1 MRVQYGTS
9 KIANSS
15 DNSYGVVSNT
25 GNELL
30 NAFDMNYVISPD
42 EKPFIRLQIVGP
54 QVTIELKPDDII
66 NYPSSEAV
74 VLKPAMFSLVTIDIV
89 NDDNEKIGESVKYMI
104 YKNVYYILT
113 KQTQDTYNIIGTYVA
128 TDNWANSFDVVIT
141 DTSVSFTIANDVL
154 NEKEHIVFDPSTLYA
169 VQYSSN
175 KSKRVIV
182 RMEDNSNAR

>member
-15 DNSYGVVSNT
+15 DNSYGIVSNT

-42 EKPFIRLQIVGP
+42 EKPFIRSV
-54 QVTIELKPDDII
+54 I
-66 NYPSSEAV
+66 NG
-74 VLKPAMFSLVTIDIV
+74 KDC
-89 NDDNEKIGESVKYMI
+89 
-104 YKNVYYILT
+104 IL
-113 KQTQDTYNIIGTYVA
+113 
-128 TDNWANSFDVVIT
+128 
-141 DTSVSFTIANDVL
+141 
-154 NEKEHIVFDPSTLYA
+154 FDPSTLYA

-175 KSKRVIV
+175 KSKRIIV